1 VEKRLV
7 LHFFECV
14 CL

>member
-7 LHFFECV
+7 LEDDCW
-14 CL
+14 